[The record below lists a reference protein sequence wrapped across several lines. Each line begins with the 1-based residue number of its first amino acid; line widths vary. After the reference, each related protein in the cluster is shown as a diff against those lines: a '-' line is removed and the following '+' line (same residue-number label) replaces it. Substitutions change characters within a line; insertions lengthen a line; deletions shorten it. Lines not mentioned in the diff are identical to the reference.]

1 MNVGY
6 YLAKLGDKFFGFKSA
21 SAHCDI
27 PCGIYDPHLAQ
38 LASHTVLRM
47 VNLIQQLD
55 SDSKYYG
62 HKLAR
67 YTATKEEHA
76 ELVKYEISVLWGDYF
91 KPEHFEKFPEL
102 KDLLWKT
109 MVQASK
115 ARQGTEEEDAIALLE
130 SVQRIAE
137 IFWESKGRKSLRVTA
152 PYPTEREIVL
162 HP

>member
-47 VNLIQQLD
+47 ANLIQQLD
-55 SDSKYYG
+55 SDSKDYG

-76 ELVKYEISVLWGDYF
+76 ELVKHEIRVLWGDYF

-109 MVQASK
+109 MLQASK
-115 ARQGTEEEDAIALLE
+115 TRQGTEEEDANALLE

-137 IFWESKGRKSLRVTA
+137 IFWETKGRKLLRVVS

-162 HP
+162 HQ